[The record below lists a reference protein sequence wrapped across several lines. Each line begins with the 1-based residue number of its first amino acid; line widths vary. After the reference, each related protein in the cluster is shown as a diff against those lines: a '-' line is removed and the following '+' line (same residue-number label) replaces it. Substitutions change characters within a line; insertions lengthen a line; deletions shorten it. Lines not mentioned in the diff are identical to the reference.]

1 MPRYNI
7 IGEMKADLSFNRK
20 EAKYDE
26 EHLKFVKKTKNSTR
40 IREAED
46 RIIARQAVICYLENA
61 LGNFYRAIN
70 ENKGE

>member
-20 EAKYDE
+20 EVKYDE
-26 EHLKFVKKTKNSTR
+26 EHLKFAKKTKNSTR

-61 LGNFYRAIN
+61 LSNFYKAIN